1 MCFRLQLQMA
11 LIGAILLKLQ
21 SMQPTEILSH
31 LEPTRARSDVLLPCC
46 LYPDHVV
53 RGDFLLVF
61 QFASEGLCAT
71 LLLTTNII
79 KDLNKNIKFKLWNM
93 KNFPFK

>member
-1 MCFRLQLQMA
+1 M
-11 LIGAILLKLQ
+11 
-21 SMQPTEILSH
+21 TSH
-31 LEPTRARSDVLLPCC
+31 LKRTTLVCC
-46 LYPDHVV
+46 LYPDHVAQG
-53 RGDFLLVF
+53 GDFLLVF

-93 KNFPFK
+93 KNFPSK